1 MLQSWTLPYLPTVLY
16 FQALFTIARYNQ
28 GWTLSEVVF
37 VDQSLI
43 PSYSIVLAAS
53 FPRVF
58 ANTTFSITSLTST
71 SWISDSSQITAAN
84 SPSSTSAQITESGAA
99 GSLNAKS
106 EWTYTETV
114 AAGVTDV
121 FEAYS
126 ESGGP
131 STAATFTEGTLTT
144 TVYLYATQTESP
156 LTRFTVAGPTT
167 ITTVYP
173 YDAAPWQYSYEPG
186 NLFHTAQ
193 KLSWTYTETVPAG
206 ITEIYDAVLDP
217 SSTTEFTVVG
227 PTTFTTVYPEDAA
240 PPGFDNDDLSSGQL
254 YGATLKYSWTYT
266 EVLSSTM
273 TEIFEAQHDSLSFTP
288 ETISG
293 SIKTIGYLIEHV
305 TDFTLTGPTT
315 FVTVY
320 PHSVWME
327 GSIFKPSWT
336 YIESLP
342 DPITEA
348 FEALLESTTILFTL
362 TGPTTFT
369 TVHDVN
375 AAQNGADQLRNPPP
389 PTSATQCYRMAT
401 SIPPDHSV
409 TYAELITVIT
419 EGQVVATTSFVEYR
433 FKDGGVSYSPTTS
446 VSTYTAG
453 TTIYATFTTVLGPA
467 YDTSNEQGPI
477 GEHCAGNCGS
487 CDLYF
492 PSVSVYYWPVASANT
507 ACLGNATAATAQA
520 RALSKGIGLHPRA
533 LNGAGSTLVLD
544 GFTL

>member
-1 MLQSWTLPYLPTVLY
+1 MLATS
-16 FQALFTIARYNQ
+16 F
-28 GWTLSEVVF
+28 LST
-37 VDQSLI
+37 
-43 PSYSIVLAAS
+43 
-53 FPRVF
+53 F
-58 ANTTFSITSLTST
+58 ANTTSSITSVTST
-71 SWISDSSQITAAN
+71 SRILDSSQEIAADLR
-84 SPSSTSAQITESGAA
+84 SGPSTQTTESQAA
-99 GSLNAKS
+99 GSLNAKG

-114 AAGVTDV
+114 SAGETDV

-131 STAATFTEGTLTT
+131 STAVPYTEGTIIT
-144 TVYLYATQTESP
+144 TVYLYVTQTESP
-156 LTRFTVAGPTT
+156 LTRFTVAGPAT

-173 YDAAPWQYSYEPG
+173 YNAAPWQYSYEPG

-193 KLSWTYTETVPAG
+193 KFSWTYTETVAAG
-206 ITEIYDAVLDP
+206 ITEIYDAVLNP

-227 PTTFTTVYPEDAA
+227 PTTFTTVYPEDAT
-240 PPGFDNDDLSSGQL
+240 PSLFDNNDLPTGQL
-254 YGATLKYSWTYT
+254 YGVTLKYSWTYT

-273 TEIFEAQHDSLSFTP
+273 TEIFEVVHDSLSLTT

-293 SIKTIGYLIEHV
+293 STETIGYPIEHV
-305 TDFTLTGPTT
+305 TDFTVTGPTT

-320 PHSVWME
+320 SYDAGIE

-336 YIESLP
+336 YIETLP
-342 DPITEA
+342 NPITEA
-348 FEALLESTTILFTL
+348 FEALLQSTTILFTL

-369 TVHDVN
+369 TVYDVN
-375 AAQNGADQLRNPPP
+375 AARNGADQLRNPPP
-389 PTSATQCYRMAT
+389 PTSATQCYRVAT

-419 EGQVVATTSFVEYR
+419 EGQVVATTSFVVYR
-433 FKDGGVSYSPTTS
+433 LKDGGVSYSPTTS

-467 YDTSNEQGPI
+467 YDSSNEQGPI

-492 PSVSVYYWPVASANT
+492 PSVSVYYWPVGSANT

-520 RALSKGIGLHPRA
+520 RALSRKAGPQPRA
-533 LNGAGSTLVLD
+533 LSGAGSILVSD